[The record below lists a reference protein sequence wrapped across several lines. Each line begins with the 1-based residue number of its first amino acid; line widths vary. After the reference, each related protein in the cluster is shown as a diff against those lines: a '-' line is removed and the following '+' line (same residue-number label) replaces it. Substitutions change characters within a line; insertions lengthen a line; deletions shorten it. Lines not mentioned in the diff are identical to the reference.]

1 MIPMMMKMLI
11 HEQGKKSFKLFIP
24 LILVWIVLFALLII
38 LLPFLLLAAIIAWP
52 SGYGRIILAVIPML
66 FSVICSMSGLKIQIQ
81 SKDKHVYLNVR

>member
-1 MIPMMMKMLI
+1 MIPIMMKMLI
-11 HEQGKKSFKLFIP
+11 HEEGKKDFKLFIP

-66 FSVICSMSGLKIQIQ
+66 FSIISSMSGLKILIE
-81 SKDKHVYLNVR
+81 SKGKQVYLNVR

>member
-66 FSVICSMSGLKIQIQ
+66 FSVIWSMSGLKIQIQ
-81 SKDKHVYLNVR
+81 SKDKQVYLDVR

>member
-1 MIPMMMKMLI
+1 MIPTMMKMLI
-11 HEQGKKSFKLFIP
+11 QEEGKKSFKLFIP

-66 FSVICSMSGLKIQIQ
+66 ISVIWSMSGLKIHIKN
-81 SKDKHVYLNVR
+81 KDKQVYLNVK